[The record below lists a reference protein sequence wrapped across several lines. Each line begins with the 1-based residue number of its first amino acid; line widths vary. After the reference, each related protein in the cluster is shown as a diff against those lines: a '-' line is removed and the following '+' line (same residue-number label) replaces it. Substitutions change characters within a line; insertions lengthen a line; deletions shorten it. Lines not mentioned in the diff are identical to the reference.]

1 MSSAFT
7 KERDDA
13 PEPVISVPHHQ
24 VERGELAPPDDLR
37 TVGFGATV
45 VVEGATPKPRPFTIV
60 APDENDIAAG
70 RLGLDS
76 PLARAMYGAQAG
88 DEVTWHRP
96 IGDAVV
102 RIVSVKY
109 DSAAERPAA

>member
-1 MSSAFT
+1 MTWTMSSAFT

-24 VERGELAPPDDLR
+24 VERGELEPPADRR

-45 VVEGATPKPRPFTIV
+45 LVEGATPEAREFTIV

-70 RLGLDS
+70 KLGLDS
-76 PLARAMYGAQAG
+76 PLALAMFGARAGKT
-88 DEVTWHRP
+88 VTWHRP
-96 IGDAVV
+96 IGDAKV
-102 RIVSVKY
+102 RIISLRY
-109 DSAAERPAA
+109 DGE